1 MTKPARKPESLIMEA
16 IYSFHPMFTAEAFPV
31 WLGGGGEDWGRA
43 HVEGGDVEPIGN
55 GTVMIGMGERTT
67 PQAVLLIARALF
79 RAGSA
84 TQVLAVHLPK
94 SRSYMHLDTVI
105 TMCDRDLVTLFPSV
119 VERARTWSI
128 RPGATPDD
136 LVTEERPGSL
146 VEAMAEALGVSEL
159 RVIPTG
165 GDYFEAEREQWDDG
179 NNVVALEPGVVAY
192 ERNTGTNTA
201 LRKAGIEVIAIEGF
215 ELGLA
220 PGART
225 LAGVRA
231 GGYRRPSSTR
241 ELPLPS
247 GTING
252 TGRPTMYDE
261 TARCE
266 LHEGLREA
274 LGEARGDTLMSL
286 LPPVGW
292 ADIATNHEL
301 DLLGDRVDAR
311 VDGVLLEIEALR
323 ESTAAQIEIAR
334 LASEKA
340 MAELEA
346 RLHRDM
352 LRLTWSMIG
361 GFVAIAGV
369 LAANNVL

>member
-1 MTKPARKPESLIMEA
+1 
-16 IYSFHPMFTAEAFPV
+16 
-31 WLGGGGEDWGRA
+31 
-43 HVEGGDVEPIGN
+43 
-55 GTVMIGMGERTT
+55 
-67 PQAVLLIARALF
+67 
-79 RAGSA
+79 
-84 TQVLAVHLPK
+84 
-94 SRSYMHLDTVI
+94 
-105 TMCDRDLVTLFPSV
+105 MC
-119 VERARTWSI
+119 
-128 RPGATPDD
+128 
-136 LVTEERPGSL
+136 
-146 VEAMAEALGVSEL
+146 
-159 RVIPTG
+159 
-165 GDYFEAEREQWDDG
+165 
-179 NNVVALEPGVVAY
+179 
-192 ERNTGTNTA
+192 
-201 LRKAGIEVIAIEGF
+201 
-215 ELGLA
+215 
-220 PGART
+220 
-225 LAGVRA
+225 
-231 GGYRRPSSTR
+231 
-241 ELPLPS
+241 
-247 GTING
+247 
-252 TGRPTMYDE
+252 DE
-261 TARCE
+261 TARFE

-311 VDGVLLEIEALR
+311 IDGVLLAIEARIDGVEREIEALG

>member
-1 MTKPARKPESLIMEA
+1 
-16 IYSFHPMFTAEAFPV
+16 
-31 WLGGGGEDWGRA
+31 
-43 HVEGGDVEPIGN
+43 
-55 GTVMIGMGERTT
+55 
-67 PQAVLLIARALF
+67 
-79 RAGSA
+79 
-84 TQVLAVHLPK
+84 
-94 SRSYMHLDTVI
+94 
-105 TMCDRDLVTLFPSV
+105 
-119 VERARTWSI
+119 
-128 RPGATPDD
+128 
-136 LVTEERPGSL
+136 
-146 VEAMAEALGVSEL
+146 
-159 RVIPTG
+159 
-165 GDYFEAEREQWDDG
+165 
-179 NNVVALEPGVVAY
+179 
-192 ERNTGTNTA
+192 
-201 LRKAGIEVIAIEGF
+201 
-215 ELGLA
+215 
-220 PGART
+220 
-225 LAGVRA
+225 
-231 GGYRRPSSTR
+231 
-241 ELPLPS
+241 
-247 GTING
+247 
-252 TGRPTMYDE
+252 MYDE
-261 TARCE
+261 TARFE

-311 VDGVLLEIEALR
+311 IDGVLLAIEARIDGVEREIEALG

>member
-1 MTKPARKPESLIMEA
+1 
-16 IYSFHPMFTAEAFPV
+16 
-31 WLGGGGEDWGRA
+31 
-43 HVEGGDVEPIGN
+43 
-55 GTVMIGMGERTT
+55 
-67 PQAVLLIARALF
+67 
-79 RAGSA
+79 
-84 TQVLAVHLPK
+84 
-94 SRSYMHLDTVI
+94 
-105 TMCDRDLVTLFPSV
+105 
-119 VERARTWSI
+119 
-128 RPGATPDD
+128 
-136 LVTEERPGSL
+136 
-146 VEAMAEALGVSEL
+146 
-159 RVIPTG
+159 
-165 GDYFEAEREQWDDG
+165 
-179 NNVVALEPGVVAY
+179 
-192 ERNTGTNTA
+192 
-201 LRKAGIEVIAIEGF
+201 
-215 ELGLA
+215 
-220 PGART
+220 
-225 LAGVRA
+225 
-231 GGYRRPSSTR
+231 
-241 ELPLPS
+241 
-247 GTING
+247 
-252 TGRPTMYDE
+252 MYDE
-261 TARCE
+261 TARFE

-311 VDGVLLEIEALR
+311 IDGVLLAIEARIDGVEREIEALR

>member
-1 MTKPARKPESLIMEA
+1 
-16 IYSFHPMFTAEAFPV
+16 
-31 WLGGGGEDWGRA
+31 
-43 HVEGGDVEPIGN
+43 
-55 GTVMIGMGERTT
+55 
-67 PQAVLLIARALF
+67 
-79 RAGSA
+79 
-84 TQVLAVHLPK
+84 
-94 SRSYMHLDTVI
+94 
-105 TMCDRDLVTLFPSV
+105 
-119 VERARTWSI
+119 
-128 RPGATPDD
+128 
-136 LVTEERPGSL
+136 
-146 VEAMAEALGVSEL
+146 
-159 RVIPTG
+159 
-165 GDYFEAEREQWDDG
+165 
-179 NNVVALEPGVVAY
+179 
-192 ERNTGTNTA
+192 
-201 LRKAGIEVIAIEGF
+201 
-215 ELGLA
+215 
-220 PGART
+220 
-225 LAGVRA
+225 
-231 GGYRRPSSTR
+231 
-241 ELPLPS
+241 
-247 GTING
+247 
-252 TGRPTMYDE
+252 MYDE
-261 TARCE
+261 TARFE

-311 VDGVLLEIEALR
+311 IDGVLLAIEAQIDGVEREIEALG